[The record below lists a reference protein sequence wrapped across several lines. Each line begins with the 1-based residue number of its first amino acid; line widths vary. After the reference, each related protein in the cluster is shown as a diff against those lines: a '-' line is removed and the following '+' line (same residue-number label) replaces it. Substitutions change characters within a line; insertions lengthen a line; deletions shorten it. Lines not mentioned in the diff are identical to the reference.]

1 MFTLNVRKSCLTVT
15 EKDVLTSGSRNVYE
29 VRFLFDGDWE
39 GLIKTAVF
47 HAGDRTFSVQIDNS
61 GKCVIPWE
69 VLLTPNRRLQIGIY
83 GTRGTDTVLP
93 TVWADIGVIQQG
105 TTLGEM
111 ARPPTPGIYE
121 QLTAAITAKQ
131 DKLTGKTGQLVSFD
145 ENGNAVP
152 VDASTAS
159 PVPATDEEFAEVMT
173 EVFGP
178 LPVNK

>member
-1 MFTLNVRKSCLTVT
+1 MFTLNVRKNCLTVH
-15 EKDVLTSGSRNVYE
+15 EKDVLTSGSRNVYR
-29 VRFLFDGDWE
+29 VLFLFDDDWD
-39 GLIKTAVF
+39 GLTKTAVF
-47 HAGDRTFSVQIDNS
+47 HAGDRTFSVLIDDT

-69 VLLTPNRRLQIGIY
+69 VLLTPNRRLEIGVY
-83 GTRGTDTVLP
+83 GTRDTDTVLP
-93 TVWADIGVIQQG
+93 TVWADAGVIQQG
-105 TTLGEM
+105 AVLGEM

-131 DKLTGKTGQLVSFD
+131 DKLTGETGQLVGFD

-152 VDASTAS
+152 VAASTAS
-159 PVPATDEEFAEVMT
+159 SDPATNEEVDEMLT